1 MNNITKEQA
10 APVKSIDPG
19 TAIGQVSLTVA
30 DLARSLTFYSE
41 ALGFEVLRQ
50 DASTATLGAAGK
62 PLLMLTEH
70 RGAKPW
76 PRDIPDSYTG
86 LYHFAILMPS
96 RADLGLWLRHWL
108 ELGFPL
114 PGQGDHLVSEA
125 LYLSDPDG
133 NGIEI
138 YQDRPRDQW
147 RHVNGQIKMATDPVD
162 IRGMLDEGARSGKSW
177 AGLPAG
183 TTVGHI
189 HLQVGDIRQAAT
201 FYHDILGF
209 DIMAHMPSAL
219 FISAGGYHHHI
230 GLNIWHSAG
239 KSAAPEGT
247 AGLRHFTITLPNQ
260 EARADVVGR
269 LDAADI
275 AYTEEDDVVVRD
287 PWGTTIRLHV

>member
-1 MNNITKEQA
+1 MNNTTDQTT
-10 APVKSIDPG
+10 APAVSIDSA

-30 DLARSLTFYSE
+30 DLARSLTFYTE
-41 ALGFEVLRQ
+41 ALGFSVLER
-50 DASTATLGAAGK
+50 DASTVTLGAAGA
-62 PLLMLTEH
+62 PLLLLTEH
-70 RGAKPW
+70 SGAKPW
-76 PRDIPDSYTG
+76 PRDTPDGYTG
-86 LYHFAILMPS
+86 LYHFAILMPT

-108 ELGFPL
+108 DLGFPL

-147 RHVNGQIKMATDPVD
+147 RYANGQIKMATDPVD
-162 IRGMLDEGARSGKSW
+162 IRGVLAEGVRSGRAWS
-177 AGLPAG
+177 GLPAE

-189 HLQVGDIRQAAT
+189 HLQVGDIRQAAD
-201 FYHDILGF
+201 FYHGVLGF
-209 DIMAHMPSAL
+209 DIMAHMPTAL

-239 KSAAPEGT
+239 ASAAPEGI

-260 EARADVVGR
+260 EARAAVVGR
-269 LDAADI
+269 IAAANI
-275 AYTEEDDVVVRD
+275 AYTEADDVVVQD
-287 PWGTTIRLHV
+287 PWRNTIRLRV